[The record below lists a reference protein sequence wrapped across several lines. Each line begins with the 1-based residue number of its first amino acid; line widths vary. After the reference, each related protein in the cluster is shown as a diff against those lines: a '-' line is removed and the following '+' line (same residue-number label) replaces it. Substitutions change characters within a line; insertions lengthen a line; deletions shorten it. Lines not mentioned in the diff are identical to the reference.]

1 MKAIY
6 CFRRLLT
13 YCMDTSCLCVCVLL
27 FPSSKGHLIRAYLD
41 TILVTLTKPIVS
53 GLMHLPIIPISINY
67 QDRFLACQY
76 LSAPVF
82 FKIFLTSLHHNETL
96 KAKKKGIFKNDLLF
110 CKNECLAHGIQQP
123 IPKLHFFFIWSN
135 CKCQIQAEETMTKL
149 LC

>member
-1 MKAIY
+1 MYWNHQTSWNHCKY
-6 CFRRLLT
+6 FSVCLCLSLCFR
-13 YCMDTSCLCVCVLL
+13 
-27 FPSSKGHLIRAYLD
+27 SKGHLIRAYLD

-96 KAKKKGIFKNDLLF
+96 KAKQKGIFKNTL
-110 CKNECLAHGIQQP
+110 
-123 IPKLHFFFIWSN
+123 FFIVKVHIFWEDHKILRN
-135 CKCQIQAEETMTKL
+135 LHLTFDWHYT
-149 LC
+149 